1 MNSDLGKKNIE
12 AMEALVEQMTA
23 EGDYLNPKVQKEEKK
38 KVKKV
43 RKVIKKVIKKKVV
56 KKKKPVA

>member
-38 KVKKV
+38 KAEKKEED
-43 RKVIKKVIKKKVV
+43 KDDKKDTK
-56 KKKKPVA
+56 